1 MPDAPLYRTTHMC
14 VLCLTC
20 AAATTNPMAALLGG
34 SAIKISVTLS
44 ELRERVKSNEAE
56 DDNIPI
62 DLSVLGAGESRP
74 LVFQKKKR
82 R

>member
-1 MPDAPLYRTTHMC
+1 
-14 VLCLTC
+14 
-20 AAATTNPMAALLGG
+20 MAALLGG